1 MDEDMQEVIAV
12 IAGIFIGAAL
22 LGLAVAVF
30 LHWLAP

>member
-1 MDEDMQEVIAV
+1 MDNDQAYFIAV

-30 LHWLAP
+30 VHWLFP